1 VAVVNKQT
9 EIGLV
14 FRRSLPRSEA
24 SARLTLLARLSTTL
38 LRKSLGELLLLLLLL
53 LHCSAEQA
61 YG

>member
-1 VAVVNKQT
+1 
-9 EIGLV
+9 
-14 FRRSLPRSEA
+14 
-24 SARLTLLARLSTTL
+24 LLARLSTTL